1 MQNRR
6 VPSFAPDHTTMRTL
20 DWRERNQW
28 IADLLKRRT
37 GDDVE
42 TWNARIREAG
52 FGDEASLRAW
62 LANQGING
70 YPQMLLVM
78 ERFGYPAFL
87 VASAD
92 ELIDGQYRDRP
103 ALRPILDAVLARVVT
118 VGEITVQARKTYISL
133 LTPRRTFA
141 AVQATT
147 KRRVDLGLR
156 LADQRPIGR
165 LESAASMGSGAVTVR
180 VGLTSVDQVDDEVE
194 RWLRRAY
201 DENT

>member
-6 VPSFAPDHTTMRTL
+6 VPSFEPDHTTMRTL

-28 IADLLKRRT
+28 IADLLKQR
-37 GDDVE
+37 
-42 TWNARIREAG
+42 
-52 FGDEASLRAW
+52 FGDEARLRAW

-78 ERFGYPAFL
+78 ERFGYLAFL

-156 LADQRPIGR
+156 LVEPQPGGR
-165 LESAASMGSGAVTVR
+165 LESAASMGSG
-180 VGLTSVDQVDDEVE
+180 Q
-194 RWLRRAY
+194 
-201 DENT
+201 